1 MSRTQGA
8 AKDTKQAVFISIG
21 VIAVVLAAVFVFRV
35 KGPRLPR
42 SHTLAV
48 QSKTPLEA
56 RPTAADDASS
66 ANTIRF
72 LLGRVKRDPDDFVVQ
87 SMLSSSLLQ
96 KVRETGNADYLG
108 RAARAAQASLLSVPA
123 ERNAGGLSA
132 LARTEMAA
140 HDFVKARE
148 DGLRLTQIH
157 PGMINSW
164 GVLTDALLELGDYAK
179 ADAAIQQMRKLGSDT
194 AETEIRVGRLLFL
207 QGDTAGA
214 QKHFFRALAF
224 ALNVSPPPR
233 EVVAWCRWQLGEMA
247 FSSGGYES
255 AERYYREALVTYPGY
270 VQALA
275 SLARVR
281 AARADLAG
289 AIQRYEEAVRRF
301 PDPTFVA
308 ALGDLYHL
316 TGREKEAQTQYELVE
331 QIGHLNALNGTRY
344 NRQIAVF
351 YADHGRKADEAYN
364 DAAREYADRR
374 DVYGA
379 DTLAWAA
386 MKAGRVADAQKAIAA
401 ALRLSTRD
409 AKLFYHA
416 GMIARASGN
425 GLLSRDYLRRA
436 LALNPCFDPLQAI
449 AARKGLEN

>member
-8 AKDTKQAVFISIG
+8 AKDTPQPIFIGIG
-21 VIAVVLAAVFVFRV
+21 VTALVLAAVFVFRV
-35 KGPRLPR
+35 EAPRLPK
-42 SHTLAV
+42 SHTLAA

-56 RPTAADDASS
+56 QPAASDEASS

-72 LLGRVKRDPDDFVVQ
+72 LLDRVKRDPDDFIAQ

-96 KVRETGNADYLG
+96 KVRETGNADYLE
-108 RAARAAQASLLSVPA
+108 RAKRAAQASLVSVPA
-123 ERNAGGLSA
+123 ERNAGGVSA
-132 LARTEMAA
+132 LARAEMAE

-148 DGLRLTQIH
+148 DGSRLTQIH
-157 PGMINSW
+157 PETVNSW
-164 GVLTDALLELGDYAK
+164 GVLTDALLELGDYAR
-179 ADAAIQQMRKLGSDT
+179 ADDAIQQMRKLGSDT

-233 EVVAWCRWQLGEMA
+233 EIVAWCRWQLGEMA
-247 FSSGGYES
+247 FSTGSYES

-275 SLARVR
+275 ALGRVR
-281 AARADLAG
+281 AARSDLAG
-289 AIQRYEEAVRRF
+289 AIKQYQEAVGRF

-316 TGREKEAQTQYELVE
+316 AGHEKEAQTQYELVE
-331 QIGHLNALNGTRY
+331 QIGHLNVLNGTRY
-344 NRQIAVF
+344 NRQIALF
-351 YADHGRKADEAYN
+351 YADHDKKADEAYD

-374 DVYGA
+374 DIYGA
-379 DTLAWAA
+379 DTLAWTAL
-386 MKAGRVADAQKAIAA
+386 KTGRVADAQKAIAA

-425 GLLSRDYLRRA
+425 GKLSRDYIRRA
-436 LALNPCFDPLQAI
+436 LALNPSFDPLQAI
-449 AARKGLEN
+449 MAERALKN